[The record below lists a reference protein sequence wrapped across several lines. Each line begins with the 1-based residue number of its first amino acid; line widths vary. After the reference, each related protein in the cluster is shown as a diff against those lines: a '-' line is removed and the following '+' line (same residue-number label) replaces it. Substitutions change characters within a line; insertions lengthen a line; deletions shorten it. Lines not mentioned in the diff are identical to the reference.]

1 MSAITQKISD
11 IDSPI
16 AEAAISAKQGYGVK
30 AGTAAH
36 TVDVAGSGDVVRGVI
51 IDNGD
56 IAIGEPV
63 QVAHRPGDLVM
74 AIAGGSFNPGD
85 KVNTDS
91 AGKFIKVTAAGA
103 AFYGY
108 AETTGV
114 SAKMFALRIMPGV
127 INVTEFAQD
136 TTNSSGEITVAG
148 MTSAAVVIV
157 TIAEDPGSNLALS
170 DVVAG
175 TGKFT
180 VSTRNTNT
188 DARAALNAKKVNYLV
203 LSL

>member
-1 MSAITQKISD
+1 MSAITEKISD
-11 IDSPI
+11 IGSPI
-16 AEAAISAKQGYGVK
+16 AEAAISAKQGYAVK
-30 AGTAAH
+30 AGAAAH
-36 TVDVAGSGDVVRGVI
+36 SVDIAGSGDVVRGVI
-51 IDNGD
+51 LDNGD

-91 AGKFIKVTAAGA
+91 AGKFIKVTAVGA

-114 SAKMFALRIMPGV
+114 SAKMFALRIMPGI
-127 INVTEFAQD
+127 INVAEFAQD
-136 TTNSSGEITVAG
+136 TTNASGEITVSG
-148 MTSAAVVIV
+148 MTSSAVIIA
-157 TIAEDPGSNLALS
+157 TAAEDLGTNLVFS
-170 DVVAG
+170 HVVAG

-180 VSTRNTNT
+180 VYTGNTNT
-188 DARAALNAKKVNYLV
+188 DAHAALNAKKVNYLV